1 MIKGIIFDM
10 GGTIISTNNMNLRRA
25 SDSVHTYLVDKSI
38 TSDQFYFFTK
48 KIVDDIL
55 KNRTNI
61 EISFMRLI
69 YLYKMFYG
77 LFSIND
83 TELELILT
91 YSLFDYALEEKVVEL
106 LERLKDEKIKMIILS
121 NSLFSEAALRDVLRK
136 FDVEKYFD
144 KVISSAD
151 SLVRKPYDLFFL
163 YGVKEI
169 GYELDNIVYIGNDY
183 HYDCL
188 GCKNI
193 GLKVIYYNNKNKEY
207 KPFKGMKEIKN
218 YNELLRE
225 EKLCEIY

>member
-38 TSDQFYFFTK
+38 TSEQFYFFTK

-91 YSLFDYALEEKVVEL
+91 YSLFDYALEEKVVQL

>member
-10 GGTIISTNNMNLRRA
+10 GGTLISTNNINLRRA

-55 KNRTNI
+55 KKRTNI

-69 YLYKMFYG
+69 HLYKMFYG
-77 LFSIND
+77 PFSIND

-91 YSLFDYALEEKVVEL
+91 YSLFDYALEEKVVQL

>member
-38 TSDQFYFFTK
+38 TSEQFYFFTK